1 MYVKLFFMFVK
12 IGFLSFG
19 GGYPMMA
26 LIYEEG
32 QRLVGLTSG
41 EFADMLALELLSSGP
56 VAINGATYVGYI
68 KGGIVGSIITTA
80 GVCLPSFILVSIVYF
95 FLSKFY
101 ENPYIQGF
109 LNAIKISCAGILFA
123 TALNIAAGI
132 ILIESSSLANA
143 MNLANI
149 QWGGIFICVAGLI
162 ALVKYKVNAI
172 HYVLISGVLGI
183 LLF

>member
-1 MYVKLFFMFVK
+1 MYTKLFLMFVK

-19 GGYPMMA
+19 GGYPMMV

-32 QRLVGLTSG
+32 QRLVGLTSE

-56 VAINGATYVGYI
+56 VAINGATYIGYI
-68 KGGIVGSIITTA
+68 KGGIVGSIITTI

-123 TALNIAAGI
+123 TALNIGKGI
-132 ILIESSSLANA
+132 VFIESEGIVNAISLS
-143 MNLANI
+143 NI

-162 ALVKYKVNAI
+162 ALVKYKANAI
-172 HYVLISGVLGI
+172 HFILLSSVLGI
-183 LLF
+183 ILF

>member
-1 MYVKLFFMFVK
+1 MYAKLFFMFIK

-32 QRLVGLTSG
+32 QRLLDLTSG

-56 VAINGATYVGYI
+56 VAINGATYIGYI
-68 KGGIVGSIITTA
+68 KGGIIGSIIATI
-80 GVCLPSFILVSIVYF
+80 GVCVPSFILVSIVYF

-109 LNAIKISCAGILFA
+109 LTAIKISCAGILLA
-123 TALNIAAGI
+123 TALNLARGI
-132 ILIESSSLANA
+132 FFLESGSVAWVGILI
-143 MNLANI
+143 
-149 QWGGIFICVAGLI
+149 WFAGLI
-162 ALVKYKVNAI
+162 SLVKYKVNAI
-172 HYVLISGVLGI
+172 QFIFAAAILGVI
-183 LLF
+183 LL

>member
-1 MYVKLFFMFVK
+1 MYTTLFFMFMK

-32 QRLVGLTSG
+32 ERLVGLTSG

-68 KGGIVGSIITTA
+68 KGGVIGSIITTI
-80 GVCLPSFILVSIVYF
+80 GVCVPSFILVSIIYF
-95 FLSKFY
+95 FLSKFH

-123 TALNIAAGI
+123 TALNIAQGI
-132 ILIESSSLANA
+132 ILIQSEGMTNVFTMS
-143 MNLANI
+143 NI
-149 QWGGIFICVAGLI
+149 QWGGIFIWIVGLVALI
-162 ALVKYKVNAI
+162 KYKVNAI
-172 HYVLISGVLGI
+172 HFI
-183 LLF
+183 LASAIIGMIIL

>member
-1 MYVKLFFMFVK
+1 MYVTLFFMFVK

-32 QRLVGLTSG
+32 HRLVGLTSG

-68 KGGIVGSIITTA
+68 KGGLIGSIISTI
-80 GVCLPSFILVSIVYF
+80 GVCVPSFILVSVVYF

-101 ENPYIQGF
+101 ENPYIQSF
-109 LNAIKISCAGILFA
+109 LAAIKISCAGILIA
-123 TALNIAAGI
+123 TAINLARGIFFLNSDTMA
-132 ILIESSSLANA
+132 SM
-143 MNLANI
+143 MNMANI
-149 QWGGIFICVAGLI
+149 QWASIIIWLVGLI
-162 ALVKYKVNAI
+162 SLVKFKLNPI
-172 HYVLISGVLGI
+172 HLIFVSGILGI
-183 LLF
+183 ILF

>member
-1 MYVKLFFMFVK
+1 MYTKLFFMFLK
-12 IGFLSFG
+12 IVFLSFG

-26 LIYEEG
+26 FIYEEG

-68 KGGIVGSIITTA
+68 KGGMIGSILSTI
-80 GVCLPSFILVSIVYF
+80 GVCIPSFILVSIVYF

-101 ENPYIQGF
+101 DNPYIQSF
-109 LNAIKISCAGILFA
+109 LKAIKISCAGILFA
-123 TALNIAAGI
+123 TALNIAKGI
-132 ILIESSSLANA
+132 IFIQSENPDAIMNA
-143 MNLANI
+143 ANI
-149 QWGGIFICVAGLI
+149 QWGGIFICIAGLI

-172 HYVLISGVLGI
+172 HFILASALLGVFLC
-183 LLF
+183 